1 MPGSAGLRGRDTGT
15 RGRGDSE
22 IKNDLPAMQ
31 SIRSHKELRVYQAA
45 IDQTY
50 DSILAQL
57 VRMIEH
63 PEQWTIRT
71 GKTQAKNAGV

>member
-1 MPGSAGLRGRDTGT
+1 
-15 RGRGDSE
+15 
-22 IKNDLPAMQ
+22 MQ
-31 SIRSHKELRVYQAA
+31 SIRSYKELRIYQAA

-50 DSILAQL
+50 DNILAQL

>member
-1 MPGSAGLRGRDTGT
+1 MPGSAGLRGRDRET
-15 RGRGDSE
+15 RGRG
-22 IKNDLPAMQ
+22 
-31 SIRSHKELRVYQAA
+31 ELAFRCSYISKTEADEL
-45 IDQTY
+45 DQMY